1 MSENEKNNQAKAFE
15 LRNLEADDMFPMFQ
29 IISKIGIKEFKA
41 CFESDAVKGAVA
53 NIADGKNNKT
63 DVAAVGMMIG
73 LDIAGILMANIG
85 KAKEDIYCLLSNLSG
100 MTRDQI
106 AKLPMLTFT
115 EMVIAVVKK
124 EEFKDFFQAVTK
136 LF

>member
-1 MSENEKNNQAKAFE
+1 MNENEKNTQAKAFE

-29 IISKIGIKEFKA
+29 IISKVGVKEFKQ
-41 CFESDAVKGAVA
+41 CFESDAVKNAVA
-53 NIADGKNNKT
+53 SVADGKNNKT

-73 LDIAGILMANIG
+73 LDIAGILLANIG
-85 KAKEDIYCLLSNLSG
+85 KAKEDIYCLLANLSG

-106 AKLPMLTFT
+106 AKLPMPTFT